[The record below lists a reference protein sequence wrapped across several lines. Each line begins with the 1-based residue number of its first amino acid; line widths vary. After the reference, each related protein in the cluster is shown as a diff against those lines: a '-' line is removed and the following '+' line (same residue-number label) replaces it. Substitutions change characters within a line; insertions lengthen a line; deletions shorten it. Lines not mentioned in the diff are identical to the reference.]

1 MGHEFSKKSNSPRV
15 QSAIKK
21 VIGYLHL
28 HHGGWHFTDY
38 MCRPDN
44 FGLMVF
50 LIAYK
55 ADKYDVL
62 NRLSTGFHSL
72 ARSFIRADIRRKK
85 PPKPKAI
92 GILAIIL
99 LIIITF

>member
-1 MGHEFSKKSNSPRV
+1 MGIKQKHNNPRWE
-15 QSAIKK
+15 SA
-21 VIGYLHL
+21 VRQVASDLHKRY
-28 HHGGWHFTDY
+28 GGWWWFTSWKCKPY
-38 MCRPDN
+38 WFWRAI
-44 FGLMVF
+44 FA
-50 LIAYK
+50 IACA

-62 NRLSTGFHSL
+62 NRLATGSNSL

-92 GILAIIL
+92 GILVIIL